1 MALWT
6 LFKLTRF
13 HSQSVLNKLL
23 SKQTRHILRVEAA
36 ARVTDMMGV
45 IRKRNMTKLN
55 RRNFIAA
62 GAGAAGLGYI
72 AAAMPAWARGHSVHG
87 GGDTL
92 IPAGFDEVSGE
103 IINLSIGSGHR
114 IVEGRRG
121 PGVAV
126 NGSVPGPLIRLKEGQ
141 NVRLNVTNNLGVDSS
156 IHWHGLLLPFQFDG
170 VPGISFPGIKSGE
183 TFAYEFP
190 IRQTGTYWYH
200 SHSGLQEQSGHYGP
214 MIIEPRGGDPIKADR
229 DYILLLSDF
238 TTHDPHFIMNRLRTG
253 EGYFNRQQNTWTDDY
268 KMSGE
273 ERRMWAKMRMMP
285 TDIAD
290 IGAPTYTF
298 LANGRGPSE
307 GLEYL
312 FRAGERVRLR
322 VINGSAQ
329 SFFNVRIPG
338 LSMSVVATDGQAVRP
353 VEVDEFQIGTAETY
367 DVIVEP
373 SGAEAYSIVAESMDR
388 SGMALATLASRPGAR
403 AAVPA
408 LRDPPLLTMADMG
421 MNHGSMDHGGSEMG
435 GMDHS
440 KMDHGAK
447 SSDTMAASE
456 MPGMGMEG
464 MSMDGMN
471 MRDTSLLPPD
481 VAIGPGIDMVSMAPV
496 DKMDDPGLGLRDVDH
511 RVLNYRMLVA
521 RDANTDTRE
530 PSRLLELHLTGNM
543 ERYMWS
549 FDGRMYSAVSD
560 VPIGFAWNERVRV
573 KLINNTM
580 MAHPIHLHGM
590 FFEMVNGQSP
600 ALQPRKN
607 TMIVQPGASA
617 QFDLTANEPGDWA
630 FHCHLLYHMHGG
642 MMQTVTVAG
651 PGAAS

>member
-1 MALWT
+1 MLA
-6 LFKLTRF
+6 
-13 HSQSVLNKLL
+13 V
-23 SKQTRHILRVEAA
+23 
-36 ARVTDMMGV
+36 
-45 IRKRNMTKLN
+45 
-55 RRNFIAA
+55 
-62 GAGAAGLGYI
+62 
-72 AAAMPAWARGHSVHG
+72 PAWARGGSVHRG
-87 GGDTL
+87 HSTGQRNGKTV
-92 IPAGFDEVSGE
+92 IPAGFDEVSGNV
-103 IINLSIGSGHR
+103 IDLTVGNGYR

-126 NGSVPGPLIRLKEGQ
+126 NGSVPGPLIRLTEGQ
-141 NVRLNVTNNLGVDSS
+141 NVRLNVTNNLDVDTSV
-156 IHWHGLLLPFQFDG
+156 HWHGLLLPFQYDG
-170 VPGISFPGIKSGE
+170 VPGISFPGIRPGE

-190 IRQTGTYWYH
+190 IRQSGTYWYH

-214 MIIEPRGGDPIKADR
+214 MIIEPRGGDPIRADR

-238 TTHDPHFIMNRLRTG
+238 TTLDPHFIMNRLRTG
-253 EGYFNRQQNTWTDDY
+253 GGYFNRQQNTWTDDY
-268 KMSGE
+268 PMSAD
-273 ERRMWAKMRMMP
+273 ERRMWAEMRMMP

-298 LANGRGPSE
+298 LANGRGPKE
-307 GLEYL
+307 GMEYL
-312 FRAGERVRLR
+312 FKAGERVRLR
-322 VINGSAQ
+322 IINGSAQ

-338 LSMSVVATDGQAVRP
+338 LALSVVATDGQAVRP
-353 VEVDEFQIGTAETY
+353 VEVDELQIGTAETY

-373 SGAEAYSIVAESMDR
+373 GGAEAYSIVAESMDR
-388 SGMALATLASRPGAR
+388 SGMALAMLSSKPGAR

-421 MNHGSMDHGGSEMG
+421 MNHSNGGMGHGAMDHGA
-435 GMDHS
+435 MDHS
-440 KMDHGAK
+440 KMDHSKMDHSKMGHADAAPAK
-447 SSDTMAASE
+447 PDASSE
-456 MPGMGMEG
+456 M
-464 MSMDGMN
+464 SMKGMN
-471 MRDTSLLPPD
+471 MRDTALLPPD
-481 VAIGPGIDMVSMAPV
+481 VKIGPGVDMVSMAPV
-496 DKMDDPGLGLRDVDH
+496 DKMGDPGLGLRDVEH
-511 RVLNYRMLVA
+511 RVLNYQMLVA
-521 RDANTDTRE
+521 RDANADTRE

-560 VPIGFAWNERVRV
+560 VPIRFSWNERVRV

-590 FFEMVNGQSP
+590 FFEMVNGQPS

-642 MMQTVTVAG
+642 MMQTVTVVG
-651 PGAAS
+651 PGAAK

>member
-1 MALWT
+1 MM
-6 LFKLTRF
+6 
-13 HSQSVLNKLL
+13 N
-23 SKQTRHILRVEAA
+23 HIS
-36 ARVTDMMGV
+36 
-45 IRKRNMTKLN
+45 
-55 RRNFIAA
+55 RRSILH
-62 GAGAAGLGYI
+62 GLGI
-72 AAAMPAWARGHSVHG
+72 GASMLAAPAWARGESMHRGHSTG
-87 GGDTL
+87 QSAGKTL
-92 IPAGFDEVSGE
+92 IPAGFDEVSGDV
-103 IINLSIGSGHR
+103 IDLSIGNGFR

-126 NGSVPGPLIRLKEGQ
+126 NGSVPGPLIRLTEGQ
-141 NVRLNVTNNLGVDSS
+141 NVRLNVTNNLDVDSS
-156 IHWHGLLLPFQFDG
+156 VHWHGLLLPFQYDG
-170 VPGISFPGIKSGE
+170 VPGISFPGIRPGE

-190 IRQTGTYWYH
+190 IRQSGTYWYH

-214 MIIEPRGGDPIKADR
+214 MIIEPRGGDPIRADR
-229 DYILLLSDF
+229 DYVLLLSDF
-238 TTHDPHFIMNRLRTG
+238 TTLDPHFIMNRLRTG

-268 KMSGE
+268 PMSAE

-298 LANGRGPSE
+298 LANGRGPKE
-307 GLEYL
+307 GMEYL
-312 FRAGERVRLR
+312 FKAGERVRLR
-322 VINGSAQ
+322 IINGSAQ

-338 LSMSVVATDGQAVRP
+338 LVMSVIATDGQAVRP
-353 VEVDEFQIGTAETY
+353 IEVDEFQIGTAETY
-367 DVIVEP
+367 DVIIEP
-373 SGAEAYSIVAESMDR
+373 GSLDAYSIVAESMDR
-388 SGMALATLASRPGAR
+388 SGMALATLSSKPGVR

-421 MNHGSMDHGGSEMG
+421 MNHNGGGMGHGAMDHGA
-435 GMDHS
+435 MDHS
-440 KMDHGAK
+440 KMGHGDSAPAK
-447 SSDTMAASE
+447 PDTSSE
-456 MPGMGMEG
+456 

-471 MRDTSLLPPD
+471 MRDTALLPPD
-481 VAIGPGIDMVSMAPV
+481 VQIGPGVDMVSMAPV
-496 DKMDDPGLGLRDVDH
+496 DKMGDPGIGLRDVEH
-511 RVLNYRMLVA
+511 RVLNYQMLVA
-521 RDANTDTRE
+521 RDANADTRE

-560 VPIGFAWNERVRV
+560 VPIRFAWNERVRV
-573 KLINNTM
+573 KLVNNTM

-600 ALQPRKN
+600 ARQPRKN

-642 MMQTVTVAG
+642 MMQTVTVMG
-651 PGAAS
+651 PGAAK